1 VHQWTRLPYPFTAAN
16 GLLTANG
23 RPRRDA
29 IVAQYHAQLIE
40 SVLREES
47 AS

>member
-1 VHQWTRLPYPFTAAN
+1 
-16 GLLTANG
+16 LLTANG

-29 IVAQYHAQLIE
+29 IVAQYHNQLTE
-40 SVLREES
+40 SAVSEES

>member
-1 VHQWTRLPYPFTAAN
+1 VHQWTRLPQPFTAAN
-16 GLLTANG
+16 GFLTSNG

-29 IVAQYHAQLIE
+29 IVAQYHAQLTE
-40 SVLREES
+40 SVVREEA